1 MYKLTWSYGGIEL
14 EKIVNEAELNAAID
28 ELLMQ
33 VSIVMVE
40 LLKDDK

>member
-14 EKIVNEAELNAAID
+14 DKVVGEFALNATID

-33 VSIVMVE
+33 VSVVMVE

>member
-14 EKIVNEAELNAAID
+14 EKIVDEAELNATID

-33 VSIVMVE
+33 ASIVMVE
-40 LLKDDK
+40 LMKGDK

>member
-1 MYKLTWSYGGIEL
+1 MYKLTWSCGGIEL
-14 EKIVNEAELNAAID
+14 EKVVDEAALNATID

-33 VSIVMVE
+33 VGVVMVE